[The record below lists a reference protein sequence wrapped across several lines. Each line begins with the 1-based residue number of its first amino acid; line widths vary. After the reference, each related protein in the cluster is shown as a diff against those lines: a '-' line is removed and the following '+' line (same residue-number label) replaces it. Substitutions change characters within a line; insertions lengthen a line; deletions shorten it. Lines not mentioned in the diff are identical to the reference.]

1 MSEILIDKGYRIKT
15 GGMGG
20 IMKAVFKGAH
30 NSKNRMFGDLIAI
43 LPGNNNISEYA
54 DIKIGSGK
62 DIMRNEDVV
71 DAEAVISI
79 GGGAGTLN
87 EISIAWAK
95 FKLILVCSKFEGW
108 SNKLANQKLD
118 DRIRYIDIKDD
129 RIYEFKS
136 IDECIELLEKNIHI
150 YKREYHGIKK

>member
-1 MSEILIDKGYRIKT
+1 
-15 GGMGG
+15 
-20 IMKAVFKGAH
+20 MKAVFKGAN

-79 GGGAGTLN
+79 GG
-87 EISIAWAK
+87 EP
-95 FKLILVCSKFEGW
+95 
-108 SNKLANQKLD
+108 
-118 DRIRYIDIKDD
+118 
-129 RIYEFKS
+129 
-136 IDECIELLEKNIHI
+136 EL
-150 YKREYHGIKK
+150 